1 MNNLPRRVLYLD
13 HTSVLAGGEI
23 ALLNLV
29 RALDPTRYAP
39 IVGLLS
45 DGPFAAELAAA
56 GIETHLIPSTR
67 ALLEAR
73 KDSIGGA
80 SLLRGGAIAGA
91 INSVVRLARL
101 IRATHADLV
110 HTNSLKANILGG
122 LAARLAQRPLVWHLR
137 DRICDDYLSPSAV
150 RLIKAAAAILP
161 RHVIANSNATLST
174 LTTDPAV
181 GSVIYSGLDLS
192 PYLAAAP
199 RDSTRAPRVGII
211 GRLAEW
217 KGQHVF
223 LQSAAQVRQRIGG
236 ATFQIIGAPLF
247 GEVEY
252 ETKLHS
258 LAESLGIA
266 SITEFTGFRRDI
278 PALVAQL
285 DLLVHASIT
294 GEPFGQVVVQAMA
307 AGKPV
312 VATNGGGI
320 PEVVADGQTG
330 LLVPMNDPAA
340 MTQAICRILGDANL
354 AAAMGQRGRQ
364 RAIEH
369 FSIGRT
375 AAQTMDLY
383 DRLLWQN

>member
-150 RLIKAAAAILP
+150 RLIKAT
-161 RHVIANSNATLST
+161 S
-174 LTTDPAV
+174 
-181 GSVIYSGLDLS
+181 S
-192 PYLAAAP
+192 PIP
-199 RDSTRAPRVGII
+199 TP
-211 GRLAEW
+211 
-217 KGQHVF
+217 
-223 LQSAAQVRQRIGG
+223 
-236 ATFQIIGAPLF
+236 
-247 GEVEY
+247 
-252 ETKLHS
+252 HS
-258 LAESLGIA
+258 
-266 SITEFTGFRRDI
+266 
-278 PALVAQL
+278 P
-285 DLLVHASIT
+285 
-294 GEPFGQVVVQAMA
+294 P
-307 AGKPV
+307 
-312 VATNGGGI
+312 
-320 PEVVADGQTG
+320 
-330 LLVPMNDPAA
+330 
-340 MTQAICRILGDANL
+340 
-354 AAAMGQRGRQ
+354 
-364 RAIEH
+364 
-369 FSIGRT
+369 
-375 AAQTMDLY
+375 
-383 DRLLWQN
+383 